1 MNFVSNPLDN
11 TVLSK
16 ELWESIFNSIEV
28 PMMLLDN
35 NHRIIR
41 INDSMKDVTK
51 IEGDVTG
58 EKCHEVIHGS
68 SEPSE
73 FCPHSVT
80 IGKNVKH
87 TEEIKLHDHCL
98 LVTTSPF
105 HDPDGQILGSAHIAQ
120 DITKLKEAEEKVQNT
135 IKLKDLLIK
144 ETHHRV
150 KNNLITISGLL
161 YLQSQ
166 HIQDADAKKV
176 LLDSQNRARAMA
188 LIHQKLY
195 SQENLESINLNY
207 YLKQLLDEVV
217 KTYTFGD
224 RVQYVLDVDDISL
237 DTDTS
242 LILGLIVNELVS
254 NSLKYAFTENDEG
267 AITVSLHQD
276 KSEYILKISDDGNAT
291 SDNIDI
297 ENTSSFGLTI
307 VNLLTNQIGGNI
319 RVKKNKGTEFTIKF
333 KNEYITKVNG
343 VND

>member
-1 MNFVSNPLDN
+1 
-11 TVLSK
+11 
-16 ELWESIFNSIEV
+16 
-28 PMMLLDN
+28 
-35 NHRIIR
+35 
-41 INDSMKDVTK
+41 MKSY
-51 IEGDVTG
+51 TG
-58 EKCHEVIHGS
+58 HLNRPK
-68 SEPSE
+68 

-80 IGKNVKH
+80 IEEKIKH
-87 TEEIKLHDHCL
+87 SEEVKLHGHCL

-105 HDPDGQILGSAHIAQ
+105 RDSDGQILGSAHIAQ

-166 HIQDADAKKV
+166 HIEDADAKKV

-207 YLKQLLDEVV
+207 YFKQLLDEVV

-224 RVQYVLDVDDISL
+224 KVQYILDVDDIAL

-254 NSLKYAFTENDEG
+254 NSLKYAFTENEEG
-267 AITVSLHQD
+267 TINVSLHQNNG
-276 KSEYILKISDDGNAT
+276 EFVLKISDNGNAI
-291 SDNIDI
+291 SDDINI
-297 ENTSSFGLTI
+297 ENTGTFGLTI
-307 VNLLTNQIGGNI
+307 VNLLTNQIGGNVS
-319 RVKKNKGTEFTIKF
+319 VKRDDGTEFIIKF
-333 KNEYITKVNG
+333 KSEYFTKGNGINE
-343 VND
+343 